1 MEAIEMNE
9 DAFEDW
15 IDSVATGGSTM
26 SQRNL
31 KWVEANGGVDKLVDT
46 ASRRGV
52 HLVQLT
58 DDKGNDLLAASQEPF
73 KTLC

>member
-1 MEAIEMNE
+1 MIES
-9 DAFEDW
+9 AFEDW
-15 IDSVATGGSTM
+15 IKSVATGASTM

-31 KWVEANGGVDKLVDT
+31 KWVEANGGIDKLVD
-46 ASRRGV
+46 AAKQRGV

-58 DDKGNDLLAASQEPF
+58 DDKGNDLLAASPKPF